1 MSLSES
7 INFIVTVIH
16 YINRMVSLADAS
28 YLLDKAD
35 RLSPAAEKKRTN
47 GPSFVKQM
55 PCMEKQTPSK
65 LMLIRWRLGH
75 LDIGMKLKG

>member
-16 YINRMVSLADAS
+16 YINRMVSLTDAS

-35 RLSPAAEKKRTN
+35 RLSPTAEKTHKWSKICEAN
-47 GPSFVKQM
+47 ALHEKANSKQVDVDKM
-55 PCMEKQTPSK
+55 DIET
-65 LMLIRWRLGH
+65 LG
-75 LDIGMKLKG
+75 IKLKG

>member
-16 YINRMVSLADAS
+16 YINRMVSLTDAS

-35 RLSPAAEKKRTN
+35 RLSPAAEKTHKWSKICEAN
-47 GPSFVKQM
+47 ALHEKANSKQVDVDK
-55 PCMEKQTPSK
+55 MEIET
-65 LMLIRWRLGH
+65 LG
-75 LDIGMKLKG
+75 IKLKG